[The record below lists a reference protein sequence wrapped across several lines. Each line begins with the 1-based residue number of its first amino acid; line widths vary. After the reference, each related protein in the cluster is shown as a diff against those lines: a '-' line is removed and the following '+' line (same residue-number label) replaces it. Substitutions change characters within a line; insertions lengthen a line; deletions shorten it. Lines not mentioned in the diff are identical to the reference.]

1 MKDSLFYSAL
11 GLGLF
16 LLNLASAY
24 SYEPYFSDRISFG
37 NILNSIEPST
47 MILGIIFIVAF
58 ALLFFALSRA
68 LKGEKV
74 IAGIISFA
82 LSLFIVYGINKSGF
96 DIESLF
102 YKMGITLSVLNII
115 FPLFIIL
122 LVIIFIIATFKKSR
136 KKLKELGK
144 K

>member
-1 MKDSLFYSAL
+1 MKRSLLCFIFFI
-11 GLGLF
+11 LF
-16 LLNLASAY
+16 LLLNLAGFVSSY
-24 SYEPYFSDRISFG
+24 SSDRISFG
-37 NILNSIEPST
+37 NILNNIEPST

-68 LKGEKV
+68 LKGDKA

-82 LSLFIVYGINKSGF
+82 LSLFMIYGISKSGF

-102 YKMGITLSVLNII
+102 YRMGITLSVLNII

-122 LVIIFIIATFKKSR
+122 LVIIFIIATLR
-136 KKLKELGK
+136 KVGK
-144 K
+144 KARGES